1 MTLTWHLRPLLLS
14 TQVGLLSAPGKLS
27 WQRSDRF
34 CESVP
39 LNALVATNEDG
50 ERGRL
55 IVSRPVNLTGESV
68 VTMTRNGRE

>member
-27 WQRSDRF
+27 WQRSNRF

-39 LNALVATNEDG
+39 LNALAVID
-50 ERGRL
+50 GRL
-55 IVSRPVNLTGESV
+55 PDCRFVTLPLRSRQHFVAVLV
-68 VTMTRNGRE
+68 FRETTW